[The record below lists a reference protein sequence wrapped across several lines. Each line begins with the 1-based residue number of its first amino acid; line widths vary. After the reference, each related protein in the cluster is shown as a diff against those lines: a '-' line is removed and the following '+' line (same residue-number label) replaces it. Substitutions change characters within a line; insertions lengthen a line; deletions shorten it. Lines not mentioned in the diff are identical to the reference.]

1 MGTGTEANV
10 NREFWKEAVV
20 YQIYPRSF
28 MDSDGDGVGDLRGI
42 ILKLDYLKELG
53 VDVIW
58 LSPVYKSPNDDN
70 GYDISDYEDIMDEF
84 GTMSDWEE
92 LLKGLHER
100 GIKLMMD
107 LVVNHTSDEHPW
119 FIESKNNPDGEYGD
133 YYVWRDAAPD
143 GGLPNNWES
152 FFSGPVWEYSEERGQ
167 YYLHLF
173 SKKQPDLNW
182 ENEKVRHAVYKM
194 MKFWLDKGVD
204 GFRMDVINLISKV
217 DGLPSNGTAPIAD
230 GSMYYVDGPRIHE
243 FLQEMNAEVLSKYD
257 IITVGEMPGVTVEE
271 AKKYTAEER
280 KELQMIFQFEHMRL
294 DGGPGGKWD
303 IVPWKLPQLKAVM
316 HKWQIGLAEKGWN
329 SLYLNNHDQPR
340 MVSRFGND
348 GEYRVQSA
356 KLLATLLHTLKGTP
370 YVYQGEELGMTNVKF
385 PMIDEYK
392 DIESL
397 NMYNE
402 RVTHGGADPG
412 TVMAAIQTRGRDNAR
427 TPVQWDD
434 SEHAGFTTG
443 KPWIGVNPNYKTI
456 NAARQLGDP
465 ESVFHYY
472 KELIALRKKHPI
484 LTYGDYELLLP
495 DHETIYAYTRTLGD
509 ETWLTVLNF
518 STEPSVFEWPGS
530 LGSREAT
537 LVIGNYGESD
547 ADRNEWR
554 PYEARVYKLN

>member
-1 MGTGTEANV
+1 M

-518 STEPSVFEWPGS
+518 STEPSVFEWPGN

>member
-92 LLKGLHER
+92 LLAGLHER

-119 FIESKNNPDGEYGD
+119 FVESKNNPDGEYGD

-217 DGLPSNGTAPIAD
+217 EGLPSNGKAPIAD

-348 GEYRVQSA
+348 GEYRVPSA

-443 KPWIGVNPNYKTI
+443 TPWIGVNANYKTI
-456 NAARQLGDP
+456 NAKQQLDDP

-472 KELIALRKKHPI
+472 KNLIALRKEHLI

-495 DHETIYAYTRTLGD
+495 DHETIYAYTRTLGN
-509 ETWLTVLNF
+509 ETWLIVLNF
-518 STEPSVFEWPGS
+518 STEPSVFEWPGN
-530 LGSREAT
+530 LESREAT
-537 LVIGNYGESD
+537 LVIGNYDEGD
-547 ADRNEWR
+547 ADRKEWR